1 MEKLKIDPTDIHQVH
16 QNSTLDVRAE
26 VILTE
31 LIRNGTRSENLLFN
45 LAGTLN
51 RPFRKDILE
60 FKMNDFFVDK
70 IDVKLCR
77 EGLYDY
83 LPKNLFFPLYDSS
96 GRSSAADMTGNVR
109 ENNIIEAAARKFFAP
124 LDNYFSHLR
133 IEAEQEARSLN
144 EASGINNQG
153 PLGIIWEL
161 PDYLKPNER
170 NLLILLLPFT
180 RQIVSN
186 STLLTGF
193 YSLFFNLPFEISTSS
208 IVEKSEYYESLS
220 LGECFLGYSSIIEG
234 NMRDE
239 YTLVKLD
246 YTISNQQELERF
258 KPDSR
263 EDKLIDFLNGF
274 FLPLECLYLKQP
286 TLNAIIPQLQLGSE
300 AHYILDYSAYLS
312 E

>member
-1 MEKLKIDPTDIHQVH
+1 
-16 QNSTLDVRAE
+16 
-26 VILTE
+26 
-31 LIRNGTRSENLLFN
+31 
-45 LAGTLN
+45 
-51 RPFRKDILE
+51 
-60 FKMNDFFVDK
+60 
-70 IDVKLCR
+70 
-77 EGLYDY
+77 
-83 LPKNLFFPLYDSS
+83 
-96 GRSSAADMTGNVR
+96 
-109 ENNIIEAAARKFFAP
+109 
-124 LDNYFSHLR
+124 
-133 IEAEQEARSLN
+133 
-144 EASGINNQG
+144 
-153 PLGIIWEL
+153 
-161 PDYLKPNER
+161 
-170 NLLILLLPFT
+170 
-180 RQIVSN
+180 
-186 STLLTGF
+186 LLTGF